1 MRWFIYHDLPEGWQW
16 AVYDDAGNVVARCSG
31 SFATREECVA
41 DAKSNGY
48 QSPDDESDER
58 APT

>member
-16 AVYDDAGNVVARCSG
+16 AVYDDAGNVVARCSS

-48 QSPDDESDER
+48 QPPDD
-58 APT
+58 